1 MFMGVV
7 DTLMVR
13 HLGPEAI
20 GAVGMG
26 SSVFLAVAV
35 FGMGILLGLDPLI
48 SQAYGARDLNECHR
62 WLWHGCLVGGLASI
76 PLTAGT
82 LLLPELVESA
92 GVRPE
97 VLALAGGYLRT
108 LSLSLFPL
116 LLFFAARR
124 YLQSM
129 GVVRPVMAALLLA
142 NVVNAVAN
150 WLLVNGHLGF
160 PRLGVVGSAWST
172 TAARVFMLAV
182 LVWAIARHERETG
195 SGLWTSFDGVE
206 WRRVRRLCALGVPAA
221 LQMTMEVGVFALAT
235 VLAGKLSAVSLASHQ
250 IALNMWSLG
259 FMVPLGLASGGS
271 VLVGQAVGARDLARA
286 RWAGWAALASGA
298 GFMTLVGFVFLAV
311 PRWLVSLFTPEETV
325 IATGATLLVVCS
337 GFQLFDGVQVIATGA
352 LRGLGETRTPMFW
365 NLAGHWCFGLPVGY
379 VLAFRLGWDVV
390 GLWIGLAL
398 GLLLVGGVLTAAW
411 HRRTRPL
418 PPTPDTARAAC

>member
-116 LLFFAARR
+116 LLFFAATRSFDLRTSILVAAVLFGAGLAILLTVDIRR
-124 YLQSM
+124 
-129 GVVRPVMAALLLA
+129 GRE
-142 NVVNAVAN
+142 
-150 WLLVNGHLGF
+150 
-160 PRLGVVGSAWST
+160 
-172 TAARVFMLAV
+172 AARA
-182 LVWAIARHERETG
+182 G
-195 SGLWTSFDGVE
+195 
-206 WRRVRRLCALGVPAA
+206 PA
-221 LQMTMEVGVFALAT
+221 
-235 VLAGKLSAVSLASHQ
+235 
-250 IALNMWSLG
+250 
-259 FMVPLGLASGGS
+259 
-271 VLVGQAVGARDLARA
+271 
-286 RWAGWAALASGA
+286 
-298 GFMTLVGFVFLAV
+298 
-311 PRWLVSLFTPEETV
+311 
-325 IATGATLLVVCS
+325 
-337 GFQLFDGVQVIATGA
+337 
-352 LRGLGETRTPMFW
+352 
-365 NLAGHWCFGLPVGY
+365 
-379 VLAFRLGWDVV
+379 
-390 GLWIGLAL
+390 
-398 GLLLVGGVLTAAW
+398 
-411 HRRTRPL
+411 
-418 PPTPDTARAAC
+418 